1 MTNKLYYEDPY
12 LTTFTASIIK
22 KEPEYVIISE
32 TAFYPTGGGQPCD
45 IGSLNDI
52 SVVNVEII
60 DGEIRHFLAEPLDS
74 QSIEVK
80 GSINWRRRFDHMQ
93 QHAGQHILSAAF
105 AELFQMQTVS
115 FHLGKET
122 ATIDLDTTEVTAEQL
137 KKVEELAN
145 QIILENRA
153 IETKWVT
160 ENELT
165 QYKLRKATSIKE
177 DIRLVIIPD
186 FDYNACGG
194 THPSSTGQVGS
205 IKILQTEKQK
215 RHIRVEFVCG
225 KRVLT
230 QLDRKQNVLL
240 SLISKLS
247 SPEEKLVDTANNLL
261 HTNKNLEKL
270 LNEHKQELLKFEAKE
285 LLKQSIN
292 DIVGVTFE
300 NRTIQDLQRLARFL
314 VEESPSSLCVL
325 VSHNEEKLQIVTAR
339 GTNREESMKAL
350 LLQLLPL
357 INGKGGGN
365 DTLAQGGGEAALS
378 STELLNKALTY
389 IK

>member
-45 IGSLNDI
+45 TGSLNGI
-52 SVVNVEII
+52 SVINVEII
-60 DGEIRHFLAEPLDS
+60 DGELRHFLAEPLDS

-160 ENELT
+160 EDELT

-230 QLDRKQNVLL
+230 QLDRKQDVLL

-247 SPEEKLVDTANNLL
+247 SPEEKLVDAANNLL

>member
-80 GSINWRRRFDHMQ
+80 GSINWMRRFDHMQ

-122 ATIDLDTTEVTAEQL
+122 ATIDLDTTEVTEEQL

-160 ENELT
+160 EDELT

>member
-80 GSINWRRRFDHMQ
+80 GSINWMRRFDHMQ

-122 ATIDLDTTEVTAEQL
+122 ATIDLDTTEVTEEQL

-160 ENELT
+160 EDELT

-240 SLISKLS
+240 NLISRLS

>member
-80 GSINWRRRFDHMQ
+80 GSINWMRRFDHMQ

-122 ATIDLDTTEVTAEQL
+122 ATIDLDTTEVTEEQL

-160 ENELT
+160 EDELT

-240 SLISKLS
+240 NLISRLS
-247 SPEEKLVDTANNLL
+247 SPEEKLVDAANNLL

>member
-1 MTNKLYYEDPY
+1 M
-12 LTTFTASIIK
+12 
-22 KEPEYVIISE
+22 
-32 TAFYPTGGGQPCD
+32 
-45 IGSLNDI
+45 
-52 SVVNVEII
+52 
-60 DGEIRHFLAEPLDS
+60 
-74 QSIEVK
+74 
-80 GSINWRRRFDHMQ
+80 
-93 QHAGQHILSAAF
+93 
-105 AELFQMQTVS
+105 
-115 FHLGKET
+115 
-122 ATIDLDTTEVTAEQL
+122 
-137 KKVEELAN
+137 
-145 QIILENRA
+145 
-153 IETKWVT
+153 
-160 ENELT
+160 
-165 QYKLRKATSIKE
+165 
-177 DIRLVIIPD
+177 
-186 FDYNACGG
+186 
-194 THPSSTGQVGS
+194 
-205 IKILQTEKQK
+205 
-215 RHIRVEFVCG
+215 EFVCG

-240 SLISKLS
+240 NLISKLS
-247 SPEEKLVDTANNLL
+247 SPEEKLVDAANNLL
-261 HTNKNLEKL
+261 HTNKTLEKL
-270 LNEHKQELLKFEAKE
+270 LNEQKQELLKFEAKE

-389 IK
+389 LK

>member
-1 MTNKLYYEDPY
+1 MTKKLYYEDPY

-45 IGSLNDI
+45 TGSLNGI
-52 SVVNVEII
+52 SVINVEII
-60 DGEIRHFLAEPLDS
+60 DGELRHFLAEPLDS

-122 ATIDLDTTEVTAEQL
+122 ATIDLDTTEVTEEQL

-160 ENELT
+160 EDELT

-240 SLISKLS
+240 NLISRLS

-300 NRTIQDLQRLARFL
+300 DSFIQDL
-314 VEESPSSLCVL
+314 
-325 VSHNEEKLQIVTAR
+325 
-339 GTNREESMKAL
+339 
-350 LLQLLPL
+350 
-357 INGKGGGN
+357 
-365 DTLAQGGGEAALS
+365 
-378 STELLNKALTY
+378 
-389 IK
+389 

>member
-80 GSINWRRRFDHMQ
+80 GSINWMRRFDHMQ

-160 ENELT
+160 EDELT

>member
-45 IGSLNDI
+45 TGSLNGI
-52 SVVNVEII
+52 SVINVEII
-60 DGEIRHFLAEPLDS
+60 DGELRHFLAEPLDS

-80 GSINWRRRFDHMQ
+80 GNVNWARRFDHMQ

-122 ATIDLDTTEVTAEQL
+122 ATIDLDTTEVTEEQL

-160 ENELT
+160 EDELT
-165 QYKLRKATSIKE
+165 QYKLRKSTSIKE

-247 SPEEKLVDTANNLL
+247 SPEEKLVDAANNLL